1 MMSELVTLARPYA
14 RAAYDFAKAHNAC
27 DKWLTMLSAIDAVV
41 ADDLMQKVLS
51 SSEVGIAS
59 LEKIFIKILGERLDS
74 FAYNFLKQLIASK
87 RLTLMPQI
95 LTLFEKINDQA
106 QGRVDVVVA
115 TAIEIDSAQQQALT
129 KKISEKLNHE
139 IQSRFEVDPEII
151 AGAIIRIGDSDVL
164 DGSVKTQIQR
174 LQDKFNSSDK
184 R

>member
-14 RAAYDFAKAHNAC
+14 RAAYDFAKAHNVC
-27 DKWLTMLSAIDAVV
+27 DKWLTMLGEIDAVV
-41 ADDLMQKVLS
+41 ADDLMQEILS
-51 SSEVGIAS
+51 SSEIDATS
-59 LEKIFIKILGERLDS
+59 LEKIFVKILGERLDS
-74 FAYNFLKQLIASK
+74 FAYNFLKQLIVNK
-87 RLTLMPQI
+87 RLTLMPHI
-95 LTLFEKINDQA
+95 VALFEKINDEA
-106 QGRVDVVVA
+106 QGRVDVVIS
-115 TAIEIDSAQQQALT
+115 TAIEMNSEEQQALT

-151 AGAIIRIGDSDVL
+151 AGAIIRIGDSDVF